1 MNSAPPRAPH
11 CQADGKARTTMDAEA
26 VELPQAAAGAAVP
39 EPEPTGHPE
48 VDAALDRLRELTER
62 PVSAHAELYDDIH
75 QRLQGV
81 LAELGR

>member
-1 MNSAPPRAPH
+1 
-11 CQADGKARTTMDAEA
+11 MDAEA

-48 VDAALDRLRELTER
+48 VDAALDRLRVLAEL
-62 PVSAHAELYDDIH
+62 PAGAHADLYDDIH